1 MDPYIQ
7 YILMGGTIATAL
19 GIAFANFRRGNRGES
34 GEIIEFYKKQ
44 ASEYKEILEATR
56 KEYVEKHEALLAE
69 VGLIRGELNTE
80 KKLREQYE
88 AILKDKN
95 PETEAFMKLM
105 IKAVKDQTD
114 VNKEVV
120 NILKEIHSMS
130 KAEHDRDFKVTS
142 TVTKAS

>member
-1 MDPYIQ
+1 MNPYIQ
-7 YILMGGTIATAL
+7 YILTGSAVGTSI
-19 GIAFANFRRGNRGES
+19 GIAFAYFKRGNRSES

-44 ASEYKEILEATR
+44 AADYKDILETTR
-56 KEYVEKHEALLAE
+56 KEYIAKHEELLSQ
-69 VGLIRGELNTE
+69 VGVLRGELNTE

-105 IKAVKDQTD
+105 IQAVKDQSE

-120 NILKEIHSMS
+120 SVLKEIHTYA

-142 TVTKAS
+142 TVTKTP